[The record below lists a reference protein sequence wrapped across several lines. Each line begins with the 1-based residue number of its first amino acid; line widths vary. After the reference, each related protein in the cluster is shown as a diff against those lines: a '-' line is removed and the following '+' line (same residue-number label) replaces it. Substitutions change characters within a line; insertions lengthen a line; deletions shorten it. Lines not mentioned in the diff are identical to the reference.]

1 MRNKQY
7 LCIQKNAMIQLNI
20 KPEDKQVIAEGRYT
34 QPHPR
39 VMQKYDALR
48 LKDCGLS
55 NSVICTVLG
64 ICNNTLLSF
73 FKQYNEGGLTRLN
86 EIKFNQPE
94 SDLKAF
100 STTIAK
106 YLEEN
111 PPRSIS
117 EAAAK
122 IELLTGVKRGETQV
136 RKFLKEQGFRF
147 RRIGTV
153 PAKALPEEKKTN
165 RETFRSKS

>member
-1 MRNKQY
+1 MVQLHIKSEDRQ
-7 LCIQKNAMIQLNI
+7 MIF
-20 KPEDKQVIAEGRYT
+20 EGRYT

-55 NSVICTVLG
+55 NNQICSILG

-73 FKQYNEGGLTRLN
+73 FKQYNEGGLERLN
-86 EIKFNQPE
+86 AINFNQPK
-94 SDLKAF
+94 SDLAAF
-100 STTIAK
+100 SATIEQ

-122 IELLTGVKRGETQV
+122 IETITGIKRGETQV
-136 RKFLKEQGFRF
+136 RKFLKDKGFRF
-147 RRIGTV
+147 RRVGTV
-153 PAKALPEEKKTN
+153 PAKALTEEKKTG
-165 RETFRSKS
+165 RETFWSKS